1 MYTCGLTCVCMRE
14 SVCMHVCACTCV
26 YARVCIMHACVCTC
40 VYVHVCESMYVCVE
54 SSLAS
59 LSSGNFFPF
68 FNCKRLF
75 LSVICD
81 FVFVSHFIFFHE
93 LLKAK
98 QRKKEEEGTSSF
110 FHNFTVCSGRIW
122 IPEPHQ
128 QQSSWEKLSFNTFY
142 LSVARNGLEVFQIE
156 YVIWFPKDIQFFI
169 YTFYS
174 KNQRYTC
181 IFIHLLLFAFF
192 FLHPIT
198 LQIYIYF
205 CCLD

>member
-1 MYTCGLTCVCMRE
+1 MILYLCHI
-14 SVCMHVCACTCV
+14 SF
-26 YARVCIMHACVCTC
+26 
-40 VYVHVCESMYVCVE
+40 
-54 SSLAS
+54 SSTNYS
-59 LSSGNFFPF
+59 
-68 FNCKRLF
+68 
-75 LSVICD
+75 
-81 FVFVSHFIFFHE
+81 
-93 LLKAK
+93 K
-98 QRKKEEEGTSSF
+98 QNKERKKKKEQVLSF

-181 IFIHLLLFAFF
+181 IFIHLLLFALFPPSHHLAYIYISVVWINIKFVISYMHFLLKFKKINYILCLLLVYF
-192 FLHPIT
+192 FL
-198 LQIYIYF
+198 
-205 CCLD
+205 